1 MASLKKK
8 KKKKGQEKEAPMQ
21 GSKFQNIEGWFHDIY
36 ECLFSWNEQF
46 VLVIDTVVW
55 AVIESFS
62 SLYVIDHRLW
72 ETMCF

>member
-1 MASLKKK
+1 
-8 KKKKGQEKEAPMQ
+8 MQ
-21 GSKFQNIEGWFHDIY
+21 GSKFQNMEGWLRDIY

-46 VLVIDTVVW
+46 VFVIDIVVW

-62 SLYVIDHRLW
+62 SLYVIDYRLW